1 MVIKATMRK
10 KPAVVLPSLN
20 TTVSTCQARCS
31 RGHSGMTAMRA
42 TNDAGTGC
50 EVQPVNPQEGAYACD
65 CGPVQ
70 RSTTG
75 EVIGTRE
82 EPTTFVLLK

>member
-1 MVIKATMRK
+1 
-10 KPAVVLPSLN
+10 
-20 TTVSTCQARCS
+20 
-31 RGHSGMTAMRA
+31 MTAMRA

-50 EVQPVNPQEGAYACD
+50 EVQPVNPQEGAYAYD